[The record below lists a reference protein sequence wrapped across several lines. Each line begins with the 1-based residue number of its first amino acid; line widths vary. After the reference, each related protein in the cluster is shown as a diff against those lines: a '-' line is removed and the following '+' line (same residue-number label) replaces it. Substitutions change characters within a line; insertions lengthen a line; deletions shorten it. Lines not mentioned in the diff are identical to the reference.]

1 MSTKDELNPDSKS
14 FTVHDEIKKFESN
27 TSSSNEFIEN
37 RDFYLE
43 NGFYVFTSEYLKKR
57 GYCCKSGCRHC
68 PY

>member
-1 MSTKDELNPDSKS
+1 MSTKDELNPDSKL
-14 FTVHDEIKKFESN
+14 FTAHDEIKKCESK

-37 RDFYLE
+37 RVFYLE